1 MRPPILRD
9 DPRGRAAAIDVL
21 RAGGIV
27 ALPTDTVYGIACDLG
42 APGGVERLFVAKHRP
57 LDRAIMLLLADAG
70 QAPRIGVVGP
80 AARVLAD
87 RFWPGGLTLV
97 VPRLPGVRLPAA
109 LTAGVP
115 TIGLRTPDHPTPRE
129 LAAAVGPLPTTSA
142 NISGRPQ
149 APDPQT
155 IADELG
161 DGIDL
166 VLDGGPAAG
175 GPASTV
181 IDCTGE
187 RPRVIRA
194 GAIDPLVLAEAL
206 DGAGIAHDL
215 LAQEPRDGGAAG
227 PPGAPP
233 GERGTVGR

>member
-1 MRPPILRD
+1 MARPPILRD
-9 DPRGRAAAIDVL
+9 DARGRAAAVDVL

-27 ALPTDTVYGIACDLG
+27 ALPTDTVYGIACDLA
-42 APGGVERLFVAKHRP
+42 APGGVERLFTAKSRP
-57 LDRAIMLLLADAG
+57 TDRAIMLLLADAG
-70 QAPRIGVVGP
+70 QAPRTGVMGA

-97 VPRLPGVRLPAA
+97 VPRRPGVRLPMS

-115 TIGLRTPDHPTPRE
+115 TIGLRVPDHPSPRE
-129 LAAAVGPLPTTSA
+129 LAQAVGPMPTTSA

-149 APDPQT
+149 LPDAAT
-155 IADELG
+155 IAEELG

-181 IDCTGE
+181 VDCTAE
-187 RPRVIRA
+187 RPRIIRA
-194 GAIDPLVLAEAL
+194 GAVDPALLARAL
-206 DGAGIAHDL
+206 DEAGLPHDL
-215 LAQEPRDGGAAG
+215 V
-227 PPGAPP
+227 GAPP
-233 GERGTVGR
+233 EDVGR

>member
-9 DPRGRAAAIDVL
+9 DARGRAAAIDVL

-42 APGGVERLFVAKHRP
+42 APGGVERLFTAKSRP
-57 LDRAIMLLLADAG
+57 ADRAIMLLLADAG
-70 QAPRIGVVGP
+70 QASAIGRIGP
-80 AARVLAD
+80 AAELLAEH
-87 RFWPGGLTLV
+87 FWPGGLTLV
-97 VPRLPGVRLPAA
+97 VPRQPGVRLPAV

-115 TIGLRTPDHPTPRE
+115 TIGLRMPDHATPRE
-129 LAAAVGPLPTTSA
+129 LARAVGPLPTTSA

-149 APDPQT
+149 ASDPAV

-181 IDCTGE
+181 VDCTAD
-187 RPRVIRA
+187 RPRIIRA
-194 GAIDPLVLAEAL
+194 GAVNPADLAATL
-206 DGAGIAHDL
+206 DAAGIGHDL
-215 LAQEPRDGGAAG
+215 LAEGRA
-227 PPGAPP
+227 PG
-233 GERGTVGR
+233 

>member
-9 DPRGRAAAIDVL
+9 DARGRAAAIDVL

-42 APGGVERLFVAKHRP
+42 APGGVERLFTAKSRP
-57 LDRAIMLLLADAG
+57 TDRAIMLLLADAA
-70 QAPRIGVVGP
+70 QAPAIGVIG
-80 AARVLAD
+80 AAAHVLAD
-87 RFWPGGLTLV
+87 QFWPGGLTLV
-97 VPRLPGVRLPAA
+97 VPRQPGVRLPAA
-109 LTAGVP
+109 LTGGIP

-129 LAAAVGPLPTTSA
+129 LATALGPLPTTSA
-142 NISGRPQ
+142 NISGQPQ
-149 APDPQT
+149 PSDPQQ

-181 IDCTGE
+181 VDCTAE
-187 RPRVIRA
+187 RPRILRA
-194 GAIDPLVLAEAL
+194 GAIDPAVLADAL
-206 DGAGIAHDL
+206 DAAGIAHDL
-215 LAQEPRDGGAAG
+215 RSETSG
-227 PPGAPP
+227 PA
-233 GERGTVGR
+233 

>member
-42 APGGVERLFVAKHRP
+42 APGGVERLFTAKHRP
-57 LDRAIMLLLADAG
+57 TDRAIMLLLGDAG
-70 QAPRIGVVGP
+70 QAGAIGRVGP
-80 AARVLAD
+80 AAALLAE
-87 RFWPGGLTLV
+87 RFWPGGLTIV
-97 VPRLPGVRLPAA
+97 VPRQPGVRLPAA
-109 LTAGVP
+109 LTAGIP

-129 LAAAVGPLPTTSA
+129 LARAVGPLPTTSA

-149 APDPQT
+149 ASDPST

-181 IDCTGE
+181 VDCTVD
-187 RPRVIRA
+187 RPRIIRA
-194 GAIDPLVLAEAL
+194 GAIDPADLAAAL
-206 DGAGIAHDL
+206 DEAGIAHDL
-215 LAQEPRDGGAAG
+215 LGDRPPDG
-227 PPGAPP
+227 
-233 GERGTVGR
+233 

>member
-9 DPRGRAAAIDVL
+9 DARSRAAAIDVL

-42 APGGVERLFVAKHRP
+42 APGGVERLFTAKHRP
-57 LDRAIMLLLADAG
+57 TDRAIMLLLADAG
-70 QAPRIGVVGP
+70 QASAIGQIGP
-80 AARVLAD
+80 A
-87 RFWPGGLTLV
+87 
-97 VPRLPGVRLPAA
+97 AA

-129 LAAAVGPLPTTSA
+129 LARAVGPLPTTSA

-149 APDPQT
+149 ASDPAV

-181 IDCTGE
+181 VDCTTD
-187 RPRVIRA
+187 RPRILRA
-194 GAIDPLVLAEAL
+194 GAVDPADLAAAL
-206 DGAGIAHDL
+206 GAAGLAHDL
-215 LAQEPRDGGAAG
+215 LADPSA
-227 PPGAPP
+227 PG
-233 GERGTVGR
+233 

>member
-1 MRPPILRD
+1 LRPPILRD
-9 DPRGRAAAIDVL
+9 DARSRAAAVDVL

-42 APGGVERLFVAKHRP
+42 APGGVERLFAAKSRP
-57 LDRAIMLLLADAG
+57 PDRAIMLLLADAG
-70 QAPRIGVVGP
+70 QATAIGRMGP
-80 AARVLAD
+80 AADVLAE

-97 VPRLPGVRLPAA
+97 VPRQPGVRLPAA
-109 LTAGVP
+109 LTAGVA

-149 APDPQT
+149 ASDPAV

-181 IDCTGE
+181 VDCTSD
-187 RPRVIRA
+187 RPRIIRA
-194 GAIDPLVLAEAL
+194 GAIEPADLAAVLDA
-206 DGAGIAHDL
+206 AGIGQDL
-215 LAQEPRDGGAAG
+215 LGDPRSAG
-227 PPGAPP
+227 
-233 GERGTVGR
+233 